1 MLMLGTP
8 GRVGTGQTSGRA
20 AGMALLVSWVRK
32 DQGYVWQCWGRS
44 QGYPWSLWGWRLTF
58 LSRNPSC
65 LPQLRGS
72 VCLCVCVSACVCVCV
87 CVYLCLFLVI
97 GTVPR
102 KQSGKAS
109 GPYEGDSSPLWPPYV
124 IATGWSAGWSPP
136 GSSWESA
143 KSCWAVCVAGD
154 QQVCPAPSSQGHEHF
169 LTTEQH

>member
-65 LPQLRGS
+65 FPQLRGS

-87 CVYLCLFLVI
+87 CLSVSIFGDWHRSSETERKGLRPIRRGQQSSMAALCHCHRLVCW
-97 GTVPR
+97 V
-102 KQSGKAS
+102 
-109 GPYEGDSSPLWPPYV
+109 V
-124 IATGWSAGWSPP
+124 
-136 GSSWESA
+136 SSWVFMGICEVMLG
-143 KSCWAVCVAGD
+143 CVCGWG
-154 QQVCPAPSSQGHEHF
+154 PASVPSPQ
-169 LTTEQH
+169 LTGP